1 MGVPQ
6 GSILSVT
13 LFGLKIN
20 SIVKAISPGVECSLY
35 VDDFLIC
42 YRSKYIHII
51 ERHIQQCLNKL
62 SHWPTP
68 MASNFLLLKQYV
80 CISAGFTNSIR
91 ILSLKKQN
99 FLVSYLTANS
109 LSYLTYDI

>member
-42 YRSKYIHII
+42 YRSKYINII
-51 ERHIQQCLNKL
+51 ERHIQRCLNKL
-62 SHWPTP
+62 SVW
-68 MASNFLLLKQYV
+68 AD
-80 CISAGFTNSIR
+80 TNGPSQKAKPR
-91 ILSLKKQN
+91 LSQK
-99 FLVSYLTANS
+99 FG
-109 LSYLTYDI
+109 LSRG